1 MCSSSLH
8 SIDNDNSIWTLSLSG
23 VGRDN
28 NMRLPGEEESG
39 GSGVPVFYMA
49 IGVSAFILILL
60 VALFKSNDKQR
71 NGSDYI
77 KEMQQRQEE
86 AAAKEAAE
94 EEVALDEAGGS
105 KLRAEDLD
113 FWDMYPVDEEETAA
127 EEPTE
132 SSKPE
137 RSTFAEK
144 AEKERQEQQQKEQE
158 VQDDPSTDG
167 KHTLVTTPDGMDEW
181 VLISPYLAKN
191 TYDFTKME
199 EKAGLKRYME
209 NGRKLSYVG
218 VDISKQTG
226 SVNFAGLKAAGVDY
240 VMIRLGGRG
249 YSTGQITLDE
259 NFKANIEGAIAAG
272 LDIGV
277 YFYSQAINQDEAIQ
291 EANFVVQ
298 NLDPYKGKVKYPV
311 AFDMEFVSNDEAGID
326 GLSREERTSA
336 AVSFLEGVKAAG
348 YVPMVY
354 GDKEWLIK
362 EIDLAKLQDYDVWL
376 AQEEDIP
383 DYPYQYAMWQ
393 YSTKGVVNGITGDA
407 NLNICFIGYSQR

>member
-1 MCSSSLH
+1 M
-8 SIDNDNSIWTLSLSG
+8 
-23 VGRDN
+23 
-28 NMRLPGEEESG
+28 
-39 GSGVPVFYMA
+39 
-49 IGVSAFILILL
+49 
-60 VALFKSNDKQR
+60 
-71 NGSDYI
+71 
-77 KEMQQRQEE
+77 
-86 AAAKEAAE
+86 
-94 EEVALDEAGGS
+94 
-105 KLRAEDLD
+105 
-113 FWDMYPVDEEETAA
+113 
-127 EEPTE
+127 
-132 SSKPE
+132 
-137 RSTFAEK
+137 
-144 AEKERQEQQQKEQE
+144 
-158 VQDDPSTDG
+158 
-167 KHTLVTTPDGMDEW
+167 VTTPDGKDEW
-181 VLISPYLAKN
+181 VLISPYLTKN

-226 SVNFAGLKAAGVDY
+226 KVNFAGLKAAGVDY

-259 NFKANIEGAIAAG
+259 NFKENIEGAIAAG

-298 NLDPYKGKVKYPV
+298 NLDPYKGNVKYPV
-311 AFDMEFVSNDEAGID
+311 AFDMEFVSNDEERID
-326 GLSREERTSA
+326 GLSRENRTSVA
-336 AVSFLEGVKAAG
+336 ISFLEGVKAAG
-348 YVPMVY
+348 YVPMFY